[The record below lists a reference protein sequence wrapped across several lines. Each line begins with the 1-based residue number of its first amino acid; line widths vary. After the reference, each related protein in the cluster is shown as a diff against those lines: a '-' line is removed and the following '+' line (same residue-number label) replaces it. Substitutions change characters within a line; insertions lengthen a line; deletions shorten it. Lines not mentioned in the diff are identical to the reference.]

1 MFSDALLAKEAALSL
16 AEERLE
22 TINMLEIRIRQQR
35 EEYEALLDIKVT
47 TSHLYYHPGLAT
59 NREFSPQI
67 RQITP
72 KEIKNGLYFVLRPLL
87 HCLLA

>member
-47 TSHLYYHPGLAT
+47 TSHLYYQPRLT
-59 NREFSPQI
+59 
-67 RQITP
+67 
-72 KEIKNGLYFVLRPLL
+72 KNQE
-87 HCLLA
+87 